1 MNDYIKENLALL
13 NMKKVPLQMYSG
25 TSPEVFEIEKQMS
38 VDEKINFID
47 SQKDGVASYL
57 IELFNKWES
66 EKDELP
72 QQYGSPKKVSAKAWI
87 KRNDNRGIIDK
98 EFKIGTYYLF
108 GTKYMRMIAICPQT
122 EYGRDMIYTR
132 QHIANQWFHD
142 LLTQLYYSEQKFFE
156 LNDPF
161 TIKLKKVKE
170 YGDYLGTVFNSLE
183 INDIVWNR
191 KTDVSES
198 NLDIYIKAYQELEQ
212 SIKLIE
218 SKLHETLKLETL
230 E

>member
-1 MNDYIKENLALL
+1 
-13 NMKKVPLQMYSG
+13 
-25 TSPEVFEIEKQMS
+25 
-38 VDEKINFID
+38 
-47 SQKDGVASYL
+47 
-57 IELFNKWES
+57 
-66 EKDELP
+66 
-72 QQYGSPKKVSAKAWI
+72 
-87 KRNDNRGIIDK
+87 
-98 EFKIGTYYLF
+98 
-108 GTKYMRMIAICPQT
+108 MRMITICPQT
-122 EYGRDMIYTR
+122 EYGRDMIYTK

-161 TIKLKKVKE
+161 TIKLEQVKK
-170 YGDYLGTVFNSLE
+170 YGDFYGILFNSLE

-212 SIKLIE
+212 SIKSIE
-218 SKLHETLKLETL
+218 SKLHETLELETL